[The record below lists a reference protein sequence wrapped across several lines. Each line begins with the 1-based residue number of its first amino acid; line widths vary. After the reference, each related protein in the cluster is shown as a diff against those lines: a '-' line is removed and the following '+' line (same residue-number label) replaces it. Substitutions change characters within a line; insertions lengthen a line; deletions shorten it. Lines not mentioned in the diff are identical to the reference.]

1 MNSLVKTMIISF
13 TVLMVAV
20 IAGLIVFINI
30 GGESTKGESRSID
43 DINAYSYETP
53 EVTTDLED
61 GKFVRIQFQ
70 IITDGKQGL
79 KELEKREFQT
89 KNILIK
95 ELSLMEEESFKSN
108 LTELESTIQTKLNEV
123 MTDGTITD
131 VYTVSKILQ

>member
-1 MNSLVKTMIISF
+1 MNSLVKTMIVSV
-13 TVLMVAV
+13 TVLLIAG
-20 IAGLIVFINI
+20 IAGLIVFINFN
-30 GGESTKGESRSID
+30 GESTKGESRSID

-79 KELEKREFQT
+79 KELEKREFQI

-95 ELSLMEEESFKSN
+95 ELSLMDEESFKSG
-108 LTELESTIQTKLNEV
+108 LTDLETTIQEKLNEA

-131 VYTVSKILQ
+131 VYTISKILQ